1 MGVAHVLIRVF
12 LKYKSY
18 VRWVTQRRERVT
30 PARANRPALSCG
42 GATSATGGWRVE
54 PEGAD
59 CRRWRGGNGR
69 MEGESESEL
78 NGRGRVEAGG
88 RGRI

>member
-30 PARANRPALSCG
+30 PARANRPALSRG

-54 PEGAD
+54 LEGAD
-59 CRRWRGGNGR
+59 CRRWRGGNRR